1 MRGVLCIARAE
12 EIYEMYIMC
21 GFLVVLDLVQCQI
34 CIFALKYINTRDGKT
49 VNIFCV
55 CGLLT
60 SYITFHTFTD
70 QRESFYLVVFK
81 SETHFC

>member
-49 VNIFCV
+49 VNIFACV
-55 CGLLT
+55 V
-60 SYITFHTFTD
+60 Y
-70 QRESFYLVVFK
+70 
-81 SETHFC
+81 